1 MRVLVSPASKHGG
14 TAEIGRSISRILRS
28 QGIDVDVAQPQDI
41 HDLSHYEG
49 FVLGSALYMGKWIPA
64 ATHFVDEH
72 ADTLRK
78 HPTWLFSSGPLGDA
92 KPEEPI
98 RPDALEH
105 LIATAGARGHRMFSG
120 RLELSRLGR
129 TERFVAQ
136 WVGAIDG
143 DYREWDEIEAWAS
156 SIAMQLLDHSST
168 EESSS

>member
-1 MRVLVSPASKHGG
+1 
-14 TAEIGRSISRILRS
+14 
-28 QGIDVDVAQPQDI
+28 
-41 HDLSHYEG
+41 
-49 FVLGSALYMGKWIPA
+49 
-64 ATHFVDEH
+64 
-72 ADTLRK
+72 
-78 HPTWLFSSGPLGDA
+78 
-92 KPEEPI
+92 
-98 RPDALEH
+98 
-105 LIATAGARGHRMFSG
+105 MFSG

>member
-14 TAEIGRSISRILRS
+14 TAEIGRSIARILRT
-28 QGIDVDVAQPQDI
+28 QGIDVDVAQPQDV

-49 FVLGSALYMGKWIPA
+49 FVLGSALYMGAWIPA
-64 ATHFVDEH
+64 ATIFVDEH
-72 ADTLRK
+72 ADALRDS
-78 HPTWLFSSGPLGDA
+78 PTWLFSSGPLGDA

-98 RPDALEH
+98 HPDRLEH
-105 LIATAGARGHRMFSG
+105 LIATAGARDHRMFSG

-129 TERFVAQ
+129 TERFVAR

-156 SIAMQLLDHSST
+156 GIAMQLLDHSST
-168 EESSS
+168 EEPKS